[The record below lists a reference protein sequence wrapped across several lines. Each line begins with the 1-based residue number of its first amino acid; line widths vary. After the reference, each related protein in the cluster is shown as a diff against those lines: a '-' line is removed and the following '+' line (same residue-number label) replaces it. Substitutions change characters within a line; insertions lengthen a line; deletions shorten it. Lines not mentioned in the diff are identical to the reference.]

1 MSTTNNEIFLS
12 IVGAVPFVLLAIY
25 VLAVPARRLKSL
37 GLVRA
42 YRWQL
47 VGAAGLL
54 FYGPVREGP
63 ALLFSLTGEPL
74 RPSAMATLIILAPAV
89 LLLVTFFSLTASATA
104 DRDRSSKG
112 GTGRSSS

>member
-54 FYGPVREGP
+54 LYGPVREGP

-89 LLLVTFFSLTASATA
+89 LLLVTFFSLAASATA

-112 GTGRSSS
+112 GAP